1 MVFTSIEIHPP
12 ALVCNLWLQHEKVYP
27 GTRNVPLHHCPYAR
41 PYSLY
46 YSPLSSFTACAR
58 LSGPPTFPGN
68 TIYGTPS
75 NLDCGPLSNLQTG
88 TPGKSCPNTCARAAP
103 RPFCATSWLVIPPL
117 AMIKRGRLFTRWR
130 AAIRA
135 CDTLFPISRFSARFA
150 LVTSLRLV

>member
-1 MVFTSIEIHPP
+1 MALTLVVALSSVCRNTTGDARATVDHKDTPTSFFHP
-12 ALVCNLWLQHEKVYP
+12 
-27 GTRNVPLHHCPYAR
+27 
-41 PYSLY
+41 
-46 YSPLSSFTACAR
+46 SPLSNFTASLR

-68 TIYGTPS
+68 TMYGTPS
-75 NLDCGPLSNLQTG
+75 NLDCGPLSSLQTG
-88 TPGKSCPNTCARAAP
+88 TPGKSYPNTRARTAP

-117 AMIKRGRLFTRWR
+117 AMINRGRLVTWWR